1 MRTNRMHITMTAMG
15 TRAETSSASVSTKA
29 VPTSLQGTTPVRNTI
44 GNTITKKIPRAVLA
58 AFLFAGFASATGAV
72 QAQAQAAPQAAGQ
85 SAIARRLGAIKAING
100 NVLTLSPDSGP
111 DITVT
116 VQPNAR
122 LLRIAPGAKD
132 LKDATPVQLQDLQ
145 VGDRVRVRGQA
156 PDASS
161 IAALEVIVMPR
172 SDIEAHHQQELQDW
186 QKRGIGGPVSAVDPA
201 TGTVTISVT
210 TAGVKK
216 NVAVHISKTTVLR
229 RYAPDSVKFDDAKP
243 GTLQDVQVGD
253 QLRARGDRSPDGSEL
268 TAEEVV
274 TGTFRNVAGLVTSVD
289 ASASAISVQDLL
301 SKKAVQVK
309 ITADSQLHNIPA
321 EMANRIA
328 MRLKGTMPP
337 GTPGAASSSGSP
349 TTGAGN
355 GAPAGPPAGSMSQAG
370 ATQGGAGAAGSG
382 AGAPGAGPY
391 SGARPGGGAPDFQ
404 QMLSHMPAV
413 TIADLHKGDAVLI
426 VTTQGTATSGGTAI
440 TLLSGVEPILQAAP
454 SGSQAMM
461 LSPWSLGGAPSGD
474 AGP

>member
-1 MRTNRMHITMTAMG
+1 MTTMEIMRTKKR
-15 TRAETSSASVSTKA
+15 SSARLSTEA
-29 VPTSLQGTTPVRNTI
+29 VQAPTAKTI
-44 GNTITKKIPRAVLA
+44 AETITKKLPRAALA
-58 AFLFAGFASATGAV
+58 AFLLAGFAFATGAV
-72 QAQAQAAPQAAGQ
+72 QAQAQDAAQAAGQ
-85 SAIARRLGAIKAING
+85 PSIARRIGAIKAING
-100 NVLTLSPDSGP
+100 NVLTLSPDSAP

-116 VQPNAR
+116 VQSNAR

-132 LKDATPVQLQDLQ
+132 LKDATPVQLQELQ

-156 PDASS
+156 PDAGS

-172 SDIEAHHQQELQDW
+172 SDIEARHQQELQDW
-186 QKRGIGGPVSAVDPA
+186 QKRGIGGPVSAIDPA

-216 NVAVHISKTTVLR
+216 NVAVHISKTTVVR

-274 TGTFRNVAGLVTSVD
+274 TGTFHNVAGLVTSVD
-289 ASASAISVQDLL
+289 ASTGTISVQDLL

-321 EMANRIA
+321 DVANRIA
-328 MRLKGTMPP
+328 MRLKGTTPP
-337 GTPGAASSSGSP
+337 GTPGAAGSSGSP
-349 TTGAGN
+349 AAAAGN
-355 GAPAGPPAGSMSQAG
+355 GAPSGPPAGSMSQ
-370 ATQGGAGAAGSG
+370 GGAGSG
-382 AGAPGAGPY
+382 AGAPGGGSY
-391 SGARPGGGAPDFQ
+391 GGARAGGGTPDFQ
-404 QMLSHMPAV
+404 QMLSHMPVV

-461 LSPWSLGGAPSGD
+461 LSPWSLGGAPGGD